1 MLGRIVAAA
10 ALIALAGCAGMESA
24 GRTASRSPETV
35 SSAAAPAPTT
45 APAPEAAPPASA
57 QTAPA
62 LPAER
67 PATTASRSG
76 DDETVVVPGTR
87 ERQVQPP
94 GGDPRSNAER
104 MQDIRAWDRCVMGV
118 QSAAEADPLRPQLE
132 TPEEYCRQ
140 SLGMADRTSVPV
152 SRLERR

>member
-1 MLGRIVAAA
+1 MLGRIAAAA

-24 GRTASRSPETV
+24 GRAASRSPETV
-35 SSAAAPAPTT
+35 SSAAAPVPTT

-62 LPAER
+62 APAER
-67 PATTASRSG
+67 PVTASRSG